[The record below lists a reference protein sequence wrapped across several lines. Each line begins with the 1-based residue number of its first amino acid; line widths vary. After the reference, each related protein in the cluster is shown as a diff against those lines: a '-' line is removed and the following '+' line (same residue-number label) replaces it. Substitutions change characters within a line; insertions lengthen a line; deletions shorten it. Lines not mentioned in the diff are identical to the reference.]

1 MVLILLWSSCCV
13 SYVFLSSRRRHTRC
27 ALVTGVQTCALPISG
42 NLREFIL
49 PVLPLSF
56 SKYGKKLEIILPH
69 TGPIRV
75 LSERRAER
83 TLCWSTLPH
92 PLRQLVRHW
101 YVALSNIRGRN
112 VPLLQGPMFLKA
124 AGRN

>member
-1 MVLILLWSSCCV
+1 MGSSIGFTLTGLWLARLFSD
-13 SYVFLSSRRRHTRC
+13 T
-27 ALVTGVQTCALPISG
+27 G

-69 TGPIRV
+69 TGHIRV
-75 LSERRAER
+75 LSERRAEK

-92 PLRQLVRHW
+92 PLRQLVRHC
-101 YVALSNIRGRN
+101 YVSLSNIRGTS
-112 VPLLQGPMFLKA
+112 VTLLQGPMFLKC
-124 AGRN
+124 AGLK

>member
-1 MVLILLWSSCCV
+1 MGSSIGFTLTGLWLARLFSD
-13 SYVFLSSRRRHTRC
+13 T
-27 ALVTGVQTCALPISG
+27 G

-49 PVLPLSF
+49 LVLPLSF

-92 PLRQLVRHW
+92 PLRSEEHTS
-101 YVALSNIRGRN
+101 ALQSLMRITYAG
-112 VPLLQGPMFLKA
+112 FCLKK
-124 AGRN
+124 NKTTHVKNSHKKC